1 MPIVVKHT
9 GQMEAE
15 LVKDGSLRGTASD
28 EYTIFGAAN
37 AIAAIEGLATW
48 LAAEG
53 LDVIGSMQL
62 RGIKAKTTRGRVSDG
77 TFAVICDVNWAT
89 FEARETERAEGVEAD
104 PSEEE
109 WDLGS
114 ESVRLYL
121 PLSVTVHRPTGLPS
135 PIASPAIKLIGDKAD
150 GEQPEGVDWLSPTV
164 SFTIPQVLPV
174 SVVDYDLLEAFEGVL
189 GKLNASTF
197 RGRPAE
203 CVQYLGASAR
213 RRGTGQVVF
222 SHRFF
227 SRRPK
232 VIEVDG
238 FDDIELPGFDYAWPI
253 PQATEED
260 GKVTREPGFIASAK
274 IGYTANFGIFEG

>member
-48 LAAEG
+48 LETEG

-109 WDLGS
+109 WDIGS
-114 ESVRLYL
+114 ESVRLRL
-121 PLSVTVHRPTGLPS
+121 PRAVTVHPPNPWSTLIPLP
-135 PIASPAIKLIGDKAD
+135 AVKLIGDKLD
-150 GEQPEGVDWLSPTV
+150 GEPAEGVDWPSPIM
-164 SFTIPQVLPV
+164 SFTVPQVLPV
-174 SVVDYDLLEAFEGVL
+174 SAVDYDLLAAFEEMV
-189 GKLNASTF
+189 GKLNAAEF

-253 PQATEED
+253 PKAVEAD
-260 GKVTREPGFIASAK
+260 GKVSQEPGFIASAK